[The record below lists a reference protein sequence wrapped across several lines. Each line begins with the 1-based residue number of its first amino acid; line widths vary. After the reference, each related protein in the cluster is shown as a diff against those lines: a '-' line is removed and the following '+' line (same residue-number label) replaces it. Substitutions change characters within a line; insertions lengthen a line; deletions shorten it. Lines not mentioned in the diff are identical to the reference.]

1 MKEFDEDRRLIRAYL
16 LGELD
21 EQRQQQLEER
31 FFTDPNYLKTI
42 LITEDELTED
52 FVFDLLPE
60 SQQAQFL
67 DHFLATPQQR
77 QKLKLVRGLKD
88 YVARGATKP
97 SAKERLVT
105 FLRGRNAI
113 VGFSFAA
120 ALVLVS
126 LIGFWV
132 YQSRTLEREIARLN
146 GLAPDDRSAL
156 QADPSVYPV
165 ILTPRLRALGEGND
179 AQDAKLSIPLRARVV
194 QFLIG
199 LTADNYQRYRVEL
212 KRSDDTELFAYDNFT
227 ASMSDGGKLLSVKV
241 PARVLT
247 PGDYQLIIS
256 GVSSDRQY
264 EYIGSYTFRLGD
276 GK

>member
-31 FFTDPNYLKTI
+31 FFTDPNYLQTI

-88 YVARGATKP
+88 YVARAATKP
-97 SAKERLVT
+97 SAKERLVA

-113 VGFSFAA
+113 IGFSFAA

-146 GLAPDDRSAL
+146 NL
-156 QADPSVYPV
+156 
-165 ILTPRLRALGEGND
+165 
-179 AQDAKLSIPLRARVV
+179 
-194 QFLIG
+194 
-199 LTADNYQRYRVEL
+199 
-212 KRSDDTELFAYDNFT
+212 
-227 ASMSDGGKLLSVKV
+227 
-241 PARVLT
+241 
-247 PGDYQLIIS
+247 
-256 GVSSDRQY
+256 
-264 EYIGSYTFRLGD
+264 
-276 GK
+276 